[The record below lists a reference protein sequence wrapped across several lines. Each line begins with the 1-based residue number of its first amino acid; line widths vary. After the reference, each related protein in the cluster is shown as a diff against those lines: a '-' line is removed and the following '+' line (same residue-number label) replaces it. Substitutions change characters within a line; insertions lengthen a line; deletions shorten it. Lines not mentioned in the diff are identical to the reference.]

1 MTPNSNTAG
10 ARYRADGADEAPVP
24 FSDYLRVL
32 GRRKLLLV
40 IGLILGLA
48 LGALFAKSQSKT
60 YQSTAQVQVN
70 ALPTNLT
77 STNNLTTSPPNMETE
92 SAVAT
97 SQQVA
102 EKALTGITSAHKR
115 LTAKMI
121 QNDVKVS
128 FPNKSTILTF
138 KCTASNPHDAQV
150 ICQAMTDA
158 YVSVR
163 NTNAQTT
170 VSNQVK
176 ALQGQQSKVNDQLA
190 NAQRTLANTATNTP
204 SYTIANQAVQGLLN
218 QANQLTSQITQLQ
231 TLQIDAGK
239 VVVPA
244 NIGKVTGLSS
254 KVIVAAGGLVG
265 LVIFIGIAFL
275 VDKADDRIRVEDDI
289 ERMGLPVVADLPR
302 PTSADQKALNDPSSW
317 PSAKRRAYGKLAA
330 RVLVAAR
337 RRELSVITLMGV
349 GDEPTDRLVAANFA
363 VALAQAGRRV
373 NLVLTGAGGG
383 SSTANAAS
391 ANTTPGQPGLPA
403 TQSTSPEL
411 LPSPVNGLHFTELTA
426 VNGSVNMDA
435 ADFLSGDLRRGADFV
450 VVAAP
455 PMTTAADSLVL
466 ASVSDATILVANE
479 KTSRRGELGE
489 AADSLVQIG
498 APLFGVVLARKGGR
512 KSRRHRAADRR
523 AASSLSMSDIPDI
536 ETIRQ
541 P

>member
-1 MTPNSNTAG
+1 MTNPNTAG

-60 YQSTAQVQVN
+60 YQSTATVAVN
-70 ALPTNLT
+70 GLPTNLT

-92 SAVAT
+92 STVAT
-97 SQQVA
+97 SSAVA
-102 EKALTGITSAHKR
+102 EKALAGITSAHKK
-115 LTAKMI
+115 LTTKMI
-121 QNDVKVS
+121 QNDVNVT
-128 FPNKSTILTF
+128 FPNKSTVLTF

-163 NTNAQTT
+163 QATAEKT
-170 VSNQVK
+170 VSDQISALKKRQTELSGQLQSDLTALGAAPSGTTAHDAAQGAVTAVTNQ
-176 ALQGQQSKVNDQLA
+176 LGTINGQ
-190 NAQRTLANTATNTP
+190 
-204 SYTIANQAVQGLLN
+204 I
-218 QANQLTSQITQLQ
+218 NQLT
-231 TLQIDAGK
+231 TLQVNGGS
-239 VVVPA
+239 VVA
-244 NIGKVTGLSS
+244 TASIGKVTGLSS
-254 KVIVAAGGLVG
+254 KVIVAAGGLIG
-265 LVIFIGIAFL
+265 LVIFIAIAFL
-275 VDKADDRIRVEDDI
+275 VDKADDRIRTEDDI

-302 PTSADQKALNDPSSW
+302 PTSADQKALNDPASW

-330 RVLVAAR
+330 RVLVASR

-383 SSTANAAS
+383 SAA
-391 ANTTPGQPGLPA
+391 ANTAPANSTPGQPGLPA
-403 TQSTSPEL
+403 TQSASPEL

-479 KTSRRGELGE
+479 KTSRRGEVGE

-523 AASSLSMSDIPDI
+523 AASSLSMSDVPDI